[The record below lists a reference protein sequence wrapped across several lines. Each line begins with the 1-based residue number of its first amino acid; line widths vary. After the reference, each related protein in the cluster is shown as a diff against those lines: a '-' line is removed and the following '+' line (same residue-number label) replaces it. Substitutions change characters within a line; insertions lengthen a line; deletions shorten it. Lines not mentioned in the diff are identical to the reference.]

1 MTAKVTIKD
10 NHSAN
15 GNSALTDTMSPE
27 SIVSVK
33 GTIAIDTMLN
43 FNGDFTDTVT
53 LCVDRPLRSLEYQE
67 RRIVSCIMS

>member
-33 GTIAIDTMLN
+33 GTIAIDIIN
-43 FNGDFTDTVT
+43 FKGDFTDTVT
-53 LCVDRPLRSLEYQE
+53 LRVDRPLRSLEYQK
-67 RRIVSCIMS
+67 RRVVSCIMS

>member
-15 GNSALTDTMSPE
+15 GNSALPDTMSPE

-43 FNGDFTDTVT
+43 FKGDFKDTVT
-53 LCVDRPLRSLEYQE
+53 LCVDRPSR
-67 RRIVSCIMS
+67 